1 LKIKTQLILYR
12 ETSMKTLIVYTSV
25 HHQNTEKV
33 AKVMIEEL
41 DADYIHTEHAKP
53 ETLAAYDLIGFGS
66 GIYFG
71 KHHKTLFQFVETL
84 PTMTQKRAFV
94 FSTCGDGKMHHTA
107 LKEKLV
113 NHGFTI
119 VDEFC
124 CRGWDTVG
132 PLKLF
137 GGINKGRP
145 DEKDLAAARA
155 FAQGLKNK
163 I

>member
-1 LKIKTQLILYR
+1 LLSKDG
-12 ETSMKTLIVYTSV
+12 EPPVKTLIIYTSV

-33 AKVMIEEL
+33 ATVMIEEL
-41 DADYIHTEHAKP
+41 DADYIHTDHAKP

-113 NHGFTI
+113 NHGFSI

-124 CRGWDTVG
+124 CRGWDTFG

-145 DEKDLAAARA
+145 DEKDLAAARV
-155 FAQGLKNK
+155 FAQGLKNNV
-163 I
+163 

>member
-1 LKIKTQLILYR
+1 V
-12 ETSMKTLIVYTSV
+12 KTLIIYTSV

-33 AKVMIEEL
+33 ATVMIEEL
-41 DADYIHTEHAKP
+41 DADYIHTDHAKP